1 MSDSISGY
9 EPRKSTARSDPTQNY
24 SDQADCRIYLSPTRR
39 GQERGPEFSLS
50 FKANS
55 AIRKLELLNER
66 RHCCISCLK
75 EVGKIP
81 IRKVFKKRVV
91 LQKVFSPFCRYL
103 DKTQVIFGK
112 IVRIFFELNA
122 IASLK
127 ESTALGN
134 QTLKNDKERIGLR
147 EKK

>member
-1 MSDSISGY
+1 MNHESPRQEVIQRKIIQIKLIAVYIS
-9 EPRKSTARSDPTQNY
+9 RQ
-24 SDQADCRIYLSPTRR
+24 TRR

-112 IVRIFFELNA
+112 IVQIFL
-122 IASLK
+122 
-127 ESTALGN
+127 
-134 QTLKNDKERIGLR
+134 
-147 EKK
+147 